1 MENTE
6 KILDTLNDTKTIE
19 RSLETVQ
26 GIADAS
32 IKTSIGISTA
42 LSRSSQNPLL
52 SQGFGVFNEV
62 TARIIR
68 LGICKIICPLQKG
81 TKDDGEGCKEQFC
94 EKEGSFDKLDDYEG
108 DFVDTSHNDV

>member
-1 MENTE
+1 MQEVVRIARPYAHNFRSG
-6 KILDTLNDTKTIE
+6 LNDTKTIE

-68 LGICKIICPLQKG
+68 LGICNIICPLQKG
-81 TKDDGEGCKEQFC
+81 TKDDGEGCKEQFSNC
-94 EKEGSFDKLDDYEG
+94 IL
-108 DFVDTSHNDV
+108 N